1 MVANRLIDVVFS
13 ITLYTYTTF
22 TKSLVPVV
30 VREAAD
36 VRVCATTRRAVTV
49 SKFRYHRSYL
59 RRLKKP
65 GQFLAFI
72 KHHIIEGF
80 RTPVVWSVSK
90 FDISFLIDTVP

>member
-1 MVANRLIDVVFS
+1 MDANRLVDVFS
-13 ITLYTYTTF
+13 ITLLTYTTF

-30 VREAAD
+30 REAAD
-36 VRVCATTRRAVTV
+36 VRVQRRVAQCRAVTV

-90 FDISFLIDTVP
+90 FDISFLIDTIP